1 MADAPDAPPI
11 SLKRRRAITAGLLLG
26 MSLAA
31 LEATVVGT
39 AMPTVIASL
48 GGLAHYSWV
57 FSAYLLTSTASVPI
71 WGRLSD
77 LYGRRRMYL
86 IAVVCFLVGSVACG
100 ASASMLQLVVA
111 RAVQGLGAG
120 GIIPLSMTIIGELYT
135 LAERPRTQA
144 LFSGVWGVASVAGP
158 LVGGY
163 LTDALS
169 WRWVFYINI
178 PFGLL
183 CIAVISAAYPASS
196 PGATR
201 ARGLAGRG
209 PALPRRERAAGGA
222 GRRRADG
229 AVARRCRWCS
239 WASSRSSRARVAEP
253 ILPLEV
259 LRYPVMSRTLGVV
272 FLVGFSLF
280 GAIAFVPLF
289 VQGVLGGTATQAGQ
303 VLTPLFLGWV
313 VMSVISAKATVKL
326 GYRTVARSGGVL
338 IVAGFLGLSL
348 LTVDSTRTLLF
359 ASCFVMGAGMGLQM
373 LSLLLAVQHGAPRS
387 QLGIATSLNQ
397 FSRSVGAAVG
407 VAAMGAILSRGVAGL
422 PLPGVSEGGA
432 AGSAIA
438 LSPATRAVF
447 AAALHNVFVL
457 GAVVSAAGLL
467 ATLFLPHVDFG
478 RGVPAHAGEQML
490 EAELASLEPE
500 DEPIGIVE

>member
-1 MADAPDAPPI
+1 MADEQSAPPI
-11 SLKRRRAITAGLLLG
+11 SLQRRRAITAGLLLG

-77 LYGRRRMYL
+77 LYGRRLMYL
-86 IAVVCFLVGSVACG
+86 IAVVLFLVGSVACG
-100 ASASMLQLVVA
+100 ASVSMLQLVAA

-135 LAERPRTQA
+135 LAERPRSQA

-163 LTDALS
+163 ITDALS

-178 PFGLL
+178 PFGIL
-183 CIAVISAAYPASS
+183 CTAVIAAAYPASKVLRNVRVDWM
-196 PGATR
+196 GA
-201 ARGLAGRG
+201 ALLFLGVSVLLVALGGDAPMGPWLA
-209 PALPRRERAAGGA
+209 L
-222 GRRRADG
+222 
-229 AVARRCRWCS
+229 AVAVLG
-239 WASSRSSRARVAEP
+239 AFVFVESRAAEP
-253 ILPLEV
+253 ILPVEV
-259 LRYPVMSRTLGVV
+259 LRYPVMARTLGVV

-289 VQGVLGGTATQAGQ
+289 VQTVMGGTATEAGQ

-313 VMSVISAKATVKL
+313 IMSVISAKATVKV
-326 GYRTVARSGGVL
+326 GYRVVSMTGGTL
-338 IVAGFLGLSL
+338 IVLGFVGLTL
-348 LTVDSTRTLLF
+348 LTSDATRPLLF
-359 ASCFVMGAGMGLQM
+359 GACFVMGAGMGLQM

-397 FSRSVGAAVG
+397 FSRSIGAAVG
-407 VAAMGAILSRGVAGL
+407 VAVMGAILARGVAGL
-422 PLPGVSEGGA
+422 PLPGTEA
-432 AGSAIA
+432 AASSAMLLA
-438 LSPATRAVF
+438 PAVRLQF
-447 AAALHNVFVL
+447 FAALHRVFIA
-457 GAVVSAAGLL
+457 GALVSLAGLVG
-467 ATLFLPHVDFG
+467 TLFLPRVDFS
-478 RGVPAHAGEQML
+478 RGVPLHSGEKL
-490 EAELASLEPE
+490 LAAEMASLEAR
-500 DEPIGIVE
+500 DEPVAVVE